1 MTRPQQNNYRKLIPL
16 DGIWNCAVDNEDIGV
31 REQWFK
37 GLPKDSIRPIA
48 VPASWNEQYRDL
60 FFYFGKLWY
69 AHTVH
74 VDDSC
79 AGHKLLL
86 HIGSACNTTGIW
98 INGQDL
104 GRHST
109 AHLPVSVDVS
119 PHIYPGSNNLIVL
132 CVDGSLD
139 PWGLPPAV
147 LQSGEAREGFF
158 NSNPPVTYDFYPYA
172 GIHRSVSLLALPPT
186 HIEKVRVNARPA
198 DDTAEIEVAVTL
210 SSAFSGSL
218 RFKIEDE
225 ATADTLCQLS
235 GKITKTKIRMRKP
248 ELWSPSHPTLYAME
262 VLLENESG
270 EVVDSYRIRFG
281 VRSVRVE
288 AGQLKINGERVF
300 LKGFGK
306 HEDFFVSGRAFN
318 PAVMIKDFDLLRWIG
333 ANSFRTS
340 HYPYAEEVLDLAD
353 ELGFLVIDES
363 PMVSLNERL
372 YTPEKS
378 SEANQLLRRMIERD
392 YNHPSVIMWS
402 VANEPNIDSTKGVD
416 FFHSMIDTVRREDS
430 SRPVTYVAH
439 REPEQNLP
447 LDAVD
452 VVCLNKYY
460 GWYELPGELDRG
472 TESLAA
478 CLERYYRKFNK
489 PILMTEF
496 GADAVE
502 GSHSE
507 PSVMFSEEYQS
518 EIIQRQYELLAD
530 TSYVIGAHVWAFSD
544 FRTAMSIS
552 RVITNRKGVFTR
564 DRQPKLSAHTLRRL
578 WNE

>member
-1 MTRPQQNNYRKLIPL
+1 MTRPQQNNYRKLITL

-31 REQWFK
+31 REQWFN
-37 GLPKDSIRPIA
+37 GLPKDNIRPIA

-74 VDDSC
+74 VDDSF
-79 AGHKLLL
+79 AGHNLLL
-86 HIGSACNTTGIW
+86 HIGSACNTTEIW
-98 INGQDL
+98 INGQNL
-104 GRHST
+104 GRHAT
-109 AHLPVSVDVS
+109 AHLPVSVDIS
-119 PHIYPGSNNLIVL
+119 PHIYLGSKNLIVL
-132 CVDGSLD
+132 CVDGTLD

-172 GIHRSVSLLALPPT
+172 GIHRSVTLLALPST
-186 HIEKVRVNARPA
+186 HIENVRVNARPA
-198 DDTAEIEVAVTL
+198 DDTAEIEVMVAL
-210 SSAFSGSL
+210 SSAFRGSL
-218 RFKIEDE
+218 CFRIEDE
-225 ATADTLCQLS
+225 ATADTHY
-235 GKITKTKIRMRKP
+235 KISEKLTKTKLHMCKP
-248 ELWSPSHPTLYAME
+248 ELWSPSHPKLYIMQ

-288 AGQLKINGERVF
+288 AGQLKINGEKVF

-306 HEDFFVSGRAFN
+306 HEDFFVSGRAFH
-318 PAVMIKDFDLLRWIG
+318 PAVMIKDFDLLKWIG

-378 SEANQLLRRMIERD
+378 REAKQLLRRMIERD

-402 VANEPNIDSTKGVD
+402 VANEPNIDSAIGVD
-416 FFHSMIDTVRREDS
+416 FFHSLIDTVRREDS

-439 REPEQNLP
+439 REPEQNQP

-460 GWYELPGELDRG
+460 GWYELPGEIDRG
-472 TESLAA
+472 AESLAA

-496 GADAVE
+496 GADAVA

-518 EIIQRQYELLAD
+518 QIIQRQYELLEG
-530 TSYVIGAHVWAFSD
+530 TPYVIGAHVWAFSD

-552 RVITNRKGVFTR
+552 RVVTNRKGVFTR